1 MAINKRVS
9 LKDIAQKV
17 GVSTALVSYVLNNK
31 KEGRINKEVAQKIR
45 DTAKELNYRTNLL
58 ARSLKANKTYTIG
71 LIVADISSPF
81 SSGMA
86 RIIEDEASKLNYTV
100 IFGSSDEN
108 AVKFGKL
115 VDTFLT
121 RQVDGL
127 IIAPPEN
134 PEDQIF
140 RLRQQG
146 LPFVLFDRYCPSVNT
161 NYVAL
166 DNYTASYNAVKYMIE
181 SGCKRPAIVT
191 YNSMLFHMQERVRGY
206 SSALKLGGIDAH
218 KCWIKKV
225 NNHSPKGAI
234 EKAVQELLSMDEPAD
249 AILFGS
255 NSIAVHGVKYINGLP
270 LKVPKDLSL
279 ITFDETEA
287 LDLFYAPLT
296 YIKQPMREM
305 GQQVTKILLDCIGKN
320 NKVTQINMQ
329 AELIVKASTKAVPA
343 KVLVTV

>member
-1 MAINKRVS
+1 MAISKKAS

-31 KEGRINKEVAQKIR
+31 KEGRINKDVAQKIR

-58 ARSLKANKTYTIG
+58 ARGLKINKTYTIG
-71 LIVADISSPF
+71 LIVADIASPF

-86 RIIEDEASKLNYTV
+86 RIIEDEAEKLNYTV

-108 AVKFGKL
+108 AQKFGKL

-134 PEDQIF
+134 AENEIF
-140 RLRQQG
+140 RLQQQG
-146 LPFVLFDRYCPSVNT
+146 LPFVLFDRYFPAIT
-161 NYVAL
+161 ANYVAL

-181 SGCKRPAIVT
+181 RGCKRPAIVT
-191 YNSMLFHMQERVRGY
+191 YNSCLFHMQERIRGY
-206 SSALKLGGIDAH
+206 LAALKLNGIDPQ

-225 NNHSPKGAI
+225 NIINPKAAT
-234 EKAVQELLSMDEPAD
+234 EKAVQELLKQDEPID

-255 NSIAVHGVKYINGLP
+255 NSIAIHGVKYINTLP
-270 LKVPKDLSL
+270 LKVPKDIS
-279 ITFDETEA
+279 IISFDETES
-287 LDLFYAPLT
+287 LDLFYAPIT
-296 YIKQPMREM
+296 YIKQPMHEM
-305 GQQVTKILLDCIGKN
+305 GQQTTKILLDCLCKN
-320 NKVTQINMQ
+320 NKVSQVNMQ
-329 AELIVKASTKAVPA
+329 AELVIRASTK
-343 KVLVTV
+343 

>member
-9 LKDIAQKV
+9 LKDIAQKL

-31 KEGRINKEVAQKIR
+31 KEGRINKDVAQKIR

-58 ARSLKANKTYTIG
+58 ARSLKTNKTFTLG
-71 LIVADISSPF
+71 LIVADIASSF

-108 AVKFGKL
+108 AQKFGKL

-134 PEDQIF
+134 SENEIF
-140 RLRQQG
+140 HLQQQG
-146 LPFVLFDRYCPSVNT
+146 MPFVLFDRYFPAINA

-166 DNYTASYNAVKYMIE
+166 DNYTAAYKAVKYMIDR
-181 SGCKRPAIVT
+181 GCKRPALVT
-191 YNSMLFHMQERVRGY
+191 YNSNLFHMQERVRGY
-206 SSALKLGGIDAH
+206 SAALKLGGLCAE
-218 KCWIKKV
+218 KCWLKKV
-225 NNHSPKGAI
+225 DILNPKATI
-234 EKAVQELLSMDEPAD
+234 ETALQELLSLEEPID

-255 NSIAVHGVKYINGLP
+255 NSIAVHGVKYINSLA
-270 LKVPKDLSL
+270 LKVPKDLS
-279 ITFDETEA
+279 IISFDETEA
-287 LDLFYAPLT
+287 LDLFYAPIT

-305 GQQVTKILLDCIGKN
+305 GQQATNILLDTLSKTKKIVQAN
-320 NKVTQINMQ
+320 LQ
-329 AELIVKASTKAVPA
+329 AELVVRASTR
-343 KVLVTV
+343 

>member
-1 MAINKRVS
+1 MNKRVS

-31 KEGRINKEVAQKIR
+31 KEGRIKKEVAQKIR
-45 DTAKELNYRTNLL
+45 ETAKELNYRTNLL
-58 ARSLKANKTYTIG
+58 ARSLKINKTYTIG
-71 LIVADISSPF
+71 LIVADIASPF

-86 RIIEDEASKLNYTV
+86 RIIEDEADKLNYTV

-108 AVKFGKL
+108 AQKFGKL

-134 PEDQIF
+134 AENQVF

-166 DNYTASYNAVKYMIE
+166 DNYTAAYNAVKYMIDG
-181 SGCKRPAIVT
+181 GCKRPAIVT
-191 YNSMLFHMQERVRGY
+191 YDTTLFHMQERVRGY
-206 SSALKLGGIDAH
+206 SAALKLSGIDAN
-218 KCWIKKV
+218 KSWIKKV
-225 NNHSPKGAI
+225 NIINPKAAI
-234 EKAVQELLSMDEPAD
+234 EKAVQELLSLDEPAD

-255 NSIAVHGVKYINGLP
+255 NSIAVHGVKYINTLP
-270 LKVPKDLSL
+270 LKVPKDLAIIS
-279 ITFDETEA
+279 FDETES
-287 LDLFYAPLT
+287 LDLFYASIT
-296 YIKQPMREM
+296 YIKQPMHEM
-305 GQQVTKILLDCIGKN
+305 GQLTTRILLDCIGKN
-320 NKVTQINMQ
+320 NKVTQVNMQ
-329 AELIVKASTKAVPA
+329 AELVIRASTR
-343 KVLVTV
+343 

>member
-1 MAINKRVS
+1 MAINKRIS

-31 KEGRINKEVAQKIR
+31 KEGRINKDVAKKIK

-58 ARSLKANKTYTIG
+58 ARSLKTNKTYTIG

-108 AVKFGKL
+108 AQKFGKL
-115 VDTFLT
+115 IDIFLT

-134 PEDQIF
+134 AENQIAY
-140 RLRQQG
+140 LQQQG

-166 DNYTASYNAVKYMIE
+166 DNYTAAYNAVTHMIE
-181 SGCKRPAIVT
+181 TGCRRPALVT
-191 YNSMLFHMQERVRGY
+191 YNSTLFHMQERIRGY
-206 SSALKLGGIDAH
+206 SAALKLAGIDA
-218 KCWIKKV
+218 KKA
-225 NNHSPKGAI
+225 G
-234 EKAVQELLSMDEPAD
+234 
-249 AILFGS
+249 
-255 NSIAVHGVKYINGLP
+255 
-270 LKVPKDLSL
+270 
-279 ITFDETEA
+279 
-287 LDLFYAPLT
+287 
-296 YIKQPMREM
+296 
-305 GQQVTKILLDCIGKN
+305 
-320 NKVTQINMQ
+320 
-329 AELIVKASTKAVPA
+329 
-343 KVLVTV
+343 

>member
-1 MAINKRVS
+1 MAINKRIS

-31 KEGRINKEVAQKIR
+31 KEGRINKEVAKKIK

-58 ARSLKANKTYTIG
+58 ARSLKTNKTYTIG

-108 AVKFGKL
+108 AQKFGKL
-115 VDTFLT
+115 IDTFLT

-134 PEDQIF
+134 AENQIAY
-140 RLRQQG
+140 LQQQG

-166 DNYTASYNAVKYMIE
+166 DNYTAAYNAVKHMIDT
-181 SGCKRPAIVT
+181 GCKRPAIVT
-191 YNSMLFHMQERVRGY
+191 YNSTLFHMQERIRGY
-206 SSALKLGGIDAH
+206 SAALKLAGIDAQ
-218 KCWIKKV
+218 KTWIKKV
-225 NNHSPKGAI
+225 NIPQPKAAI
-234 EKAVQELLSMDEPAD
+234 EKAMQELLSADEPAD

-255 NSIAVHGVKYINGLP
+255 NSIAIHGVKYINSLP
-270 LKVPKDLSL
+270 LRVPRDLAIIS
-279 ITFDETEA
+279 FDETES
-287 LDLFYAPLT
+287 LELFYAPIS

-305 GQQVTKILLDCIGKN
+305 GQLTTKILLDSIGKN
-320 NKVTQINMQ
+320 NKVTQVNMQ
-329 AELIVKASTKAVPA
+329 AELIVRSSTRKKLA
-343 KVLVTV
+343 LVK